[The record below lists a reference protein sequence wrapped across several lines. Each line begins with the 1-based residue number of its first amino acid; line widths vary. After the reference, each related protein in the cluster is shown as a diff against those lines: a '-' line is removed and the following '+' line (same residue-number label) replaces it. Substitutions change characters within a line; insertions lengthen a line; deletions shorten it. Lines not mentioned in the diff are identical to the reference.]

1 MKSSFCDSIE
11 EFLPWRLMHISAS
24 RSRVSNDKTK
34 TTIGKFDQSI
44 MEKNYNKIFQSKKR
58 NRFSASVTRCLSI
71 IV

>member
-1 MKSSFCDSIE
+1 
-11 EFLPWRLMHISAS
+11 MHISAS